1 MDLELAGKRA
11 LVSGGSRG
19 IGRAIALKFAG
30 EGCHVAICARGE
42 ETLRESIAALKA
54 CGVEAFGTSVDAHD
68 GEALRRWVNDSADKL
83 GGVDIIVPN
92 VSALTDSQGPDEQ
105 SWRRGFE
112 IDILATVRMVEA
124 AMPYLEISSAAAIVA
139 ISSAAAVESFGGV
152 RPYNSIKAALINYVS
167 NLGNALAEKGIRAN
181 TVSPGTI
188 YFEGGVWHDRERDVP
203 EIFKMALGRNPMGR
217 MGTPEEVANAVA
229 FLASPAASFITGAN
243 LMVDGGI
250 TQRVQY

>member
-19 IGRAIALKFAG
+19 IGRAAALMLAR

-42 ETLRESIAALKA
+42 EKLRETIDVLKS
-54 CGVEAFGTSVDAHD
+54 CGVEACGSRVDAQD
-68 GEALRRWVNDSADKL
+68 GGALGQWVNDSADQL
-83 GGVDIIVPN
+83 GGVDIIVAN
-92 VSALTDSQGPDEQ
+92 VSALVESQGPDEE
-105 SWRRGFE
+105 SWRMGFE
-112 IDILATVRMVEA
+112 IDILATVRMVDA
-124 AMPYLEISSAAAIVA
+124 AMPFLESSDAAAIVA
-139 ISSAAAVESFGGV
+139 ISSAAALESFGGV
-152 RPYNSIKAALINYVS
+152 RPYNSVKAALINYVS
-167 NLGNALAEKGIRAN
+167 NLSNTLAGKGIRAN

-243 LMVDGGI
+243 LVVDGGI

>member
-19 IGRAIALKFAG
+19 IGRAAALMLAR

-42 ETLRESIAALKA
+42 EKLRETIDVLKS
-54 CGVEAFGTSVDAHD
+54 CGVEACGSRVDAQD
-68 GEALRRWVNDSADKL
+68 GAALGQWVNDSADQL
-83 GGVDIIVPN
+83 GGVDIIVAN
-92 VSALTDSQGPDEQ
+92 VSALVESQGPDEK
-105 SWRRGFE
+105 SWRMGFE
-112 IDILATVRMVEA
+112 IDILATVRMVDA
-124 AMPYLEISSAAAIVA
+124 AMPFLESSDAAAIVA
-139 ISSAAAVESFGGV
+139 ISSAAALESFGGV
-152 RPYNSIKAALINYVS
+152 RPYNSVKAALINYVS
-167 NLGNALAEKGIRAN
+167 NLSNSLAGKGIRAN

-203 EIFKMALGRNPMGR
+203 EIFKMALDRNPMGR

-243 LMVDGGI
+243 LVVDGGI